1 VSAHHH
7 QQPIPQPPVPQP
19 HHPNGSA
26 GDHFVAVAG
35 RVNGP
40 LGDADDNHVEIKL
53 LVASGA
59 GAGSYKVEFN
69 VESNATPKDA
79 QYFIVDHSI
88 TAAELPHEG
97 VTNDAIL
104 DYKAMKLQQANFKTI
119 SNGNL
124 RTIVHSS
131 LSHAVLVVADGFT
144 FPGNGVHMIHDNN
157 GERPGSAHG
166 NHPKQDGAL
175 AVYFKD
181 LTGQLFRRWI
191 FLKFQS
197 QTL

>member
-1 VSAHHH
+1 MSHHH
-7 QQPIPQPPVPQP
+7 HEQPISQPVQRQA
-19 HHPNGSA
+19 HPNTSA
-26 GDHFVAVAG
+26 ADHFVAVAG

-59 GAGSYKVEFN
+59 GAGNYKVEFN
-69 VESNATPKDA
+69 VESTSTPKDA
-79 QYFIVDHSI
+79 QYFVLDHAI
-88 TAAELPHEG
+88 TAADLPHEG
-97 VTNDAIL
+97 VTNDASL
-104 DYKAMKLQQANFKTI
+104 DYKAMGLKQANFKTI

-131 LSHAVLVVADGFT
+131 LSHAVLVVAYGFT
-144 FPGNGVHMIHDNN
+144 FPGHGVHMIHFNN
-157 GERPGSAHG
+157 GERPGSTHA
-166 NHPKQDGAL
+166 NHPKHDGAL

-197 QTL
+197 QSL